1 MVCVVNK
8 IDSNATGLSFAEEE
22 CKGELPGVAGADAV
36 WYGLEPNEYDD
47 FGGEVTTVA
56 RKPIS
61 ATRQNKKGVAVGLNA
76 DGGFNTDF
84 TQNNITRLL
93 QTFFFAAARQKAAT
107 QPLNG
112 TAVPLTS
119 AATADDSYNAA
130 SGLSVFRPS
139 QLVLASGFALD
150 ANNGLKQISTVA
162 AGKIVIGSNLENETP
177 PSVAQL
183 DAVGYQFGAGVVALT
198 VSAALGTL
206 TITGLVAATGTYTLS
221 ASNQPADGD
230 TVTIGT
236 TVYTFRTAL
245 STGPTVGYEV
255 LRGADQAA
263 SLANLK
269 AAVNGAAGVGTLYSV
284 GTVAH
289 TQVTAEDTGATLV
302 VTAIY
307 AGTSG
312 NAIATTEAGT
322 NSSWG
327 AATLATGAGG
337 VGWEELGIIPGEWIF
352 IGGDDV
358 GTRFSTGTN
367 APGYARVHTVTD
379 DVLTFNDPTWTP
391 SAEAAGAKT
400 LRVFFG
406 TVLRNED
413 TRALIT
419 KRYVQFERTL
429 GEDAAGTQS
438 EYLIGGV
445 GNELTL
451 NVPQEDKL
459 NIDLGFV
466 FTDFAQRTGLE
477 GLKVGTRVSAPGE
490 AAYNT
495 SSDVYRLRMNV
506 VDPAT
511 LAPSALFGYLDSG
524 TLTINN
530 GVTPDKAVGVFG
542 AFDVSTGN
550 FEIGGEATAYFTD
563 IAACAA
569 IRANADVA
577 LSNILAAR
585 NAGLVFD
592 IPLLTLGGG
601 RINVEPDAPVKVP
614 LTTAGAESVYGHTLL
629 HVNFPYLPDVAMP

>member
-1 MVCVVNK
+1 MVCIVSK
-8 IDSNATGLSFAEEE
+8 IDSNASGLSFAEEE
-22 CKGELPGVAGADAV
+22 CKGELPGVNGAEAV
-36 WYGLEPNEYDD
+36 WFGLEPNEYDD
-47 FGGEVTTVA
+47 MGGEVTTVA

-61 ATRQNKKGVAVGLNA
+61 ATRQNKKGVVVGLNA

-93 QTFFFAAARQKAAT
+93 QTFFFAAARQKPAT

-112 TAVPLTS
+112 TAIALTS
-119 AATADDSYNAA
+119 IAAADDSYNAA
-130 SGLSVFRPS
+130 SGLTRFLPGH
-139 QLVLASGFALD
+139 LVLASGNAIA
-150 ANNGLKQISTVA
+150 ANNGLKLVATAAAGVVTVA
-162 AGKIVIGSNLENETP
+162 EALTDETP
-177 PSVAQL
+177 GADSQL
-183 DAVGYQFGAGVVALT
+183 DAVGYQFGSGDVAMT

-230 TVTIGT
+230 TVVIGGVT
-236 TVYTFRTAL
+236 YTFQTAL

-255 LRGADQAA
+255 FIGAAQADT
-263 SLANLK
+263 LNNLV
-269 AAVNGAAGVGTLYSV
+269 AAINGAAGVGTTYSV

-289 TQVTAEDTGATLV
+289 TQVTAVRSTNTVV

-307 AGTSG
+307 AGTSS
-312 NAIATTEAGT
+312 NAIATTETGT

-327 AATLATGAGG
+327 AATLTGGDGGAG
-337 VGWEELGIIPGEWIF
+337 WRELGIIPGEWIF
-352 IGGDDV
+352 IGGDDAA
-358 GTRFSTGTN
+358 TQFTGTTN
-367 APGYARVHTVTD
+367 DPGYARAHTVTD
-379 DVLTFNDPTWTP
+379 SVLTFNDPTWT
-391 SAEAAGAKT
+391 AAADTGTGKT

-451 NVPQEDKL
+451 NIPQEDKL
-459 NIDLGFV
+459 NIDLSFI
-466 FTDFAQRTGLE
+466 FTDFTQRSGLE
-477 GLKVGTRVSAPGE
+477 GVKAGERVAAPGE

-506 VDPAT
+506 VDPDT

-524 TLTINN
+524 TLTIQN
-530 GVTPDKAVGVFG
+530 GVTPDKAVGVLG

-550 FEIGGEATAYFTD
+550 FEVGGEATAYFTD
-563 IAACAA
+563 VAACQA

-601 RINVEPDAPVKVP
+601 RVTVEPDSPIKVP
-614 LTTAGAESVYGHTLL
+614 LTTAGAESIYGHTLL
-629 HVNFPYLPDVAMP
+629 HVNFPYLPDAAMP